1 MIDTSNCK
9 CRYKRHLWY
18 NFNFKAS
25 QLVDGSLYIITVDIS
40 IYLSKYRVLCWIT
53 PRPRVSV
60 PGPLSAAVLRV
71 AAAPP
76 QSGSRREAANTTQ
89 PLHSLH
95 TVTLTLRWGPGYNHY
110 SGEVLALLDIK
121 CLILTC
127 NRNKTVRIE
136 LFQWQTQTRSN
147 NDFQFNERVA
157 TESDIEWKL
166 NVCTT

>member
-95 TVTLTLRWGPGYNHY
+95 TVTLTLR
-110 SGEVLALLDIK
+110 
-121 CLILTC
+121 
-127 NRNKTVRIE
+127 
-136 LFQWQTQTRSN
+136 
-147 NDFQFNERVA
+147 
-157 TESDIEWKL
+157 
-166 NVCTT
+166 